1 VTDNNSEVA
10 PSLEELWKR
19 SRAGARAGAGFRFG
33 SIDCLESLIASRM
46 IPMSEQQAH
55 HAKRVGRPGGTGKL
69 PHDYLMNIWL
79 TVEVARERIKA
90 KTGRTPP
97 VAQVCTSLARRGGL
111 KWIVGGNID
120 AIAAAMARERKAPI
134 SDWRRF
140 SRKRD
145 GQFVQD
151 QNGSIIVSHIMQH
164 AASIRSRYVGANQRV
179 RHDDAVRE
187 AWTNILCDMLGRP
200 RPAPA
205 PARYFPPRFW
215 RAPN

>member
-1 VTDNNSEVA
+1 MTVTVWPAHENLQSFSALWRFEQGQGLTSLRAPRRTSGNDAVTDNNSEVA

-33 SIDCLESLIASRM
+33 SIDCLES
-46 IPMSEQQAH
+46 
-55 HAKRVGRPGGTGKL
+55 
-69 PHDYLMNIWL
+69 
-79 TVEVARERIKA
+79 
-90 KTGRTPP
+90 
-97 VAQVCTSLARRGGL
+97 L